1 MNFVRAALCL
11 CRPAFLLLAGTSLI
25 VSAST
30 AATPTVGA
38 RQPDGRAPVL
48 TLDELQPGMVG
59 EVWTVFQG
67 TEPEPF
73 AVKVT
78 GVIRN
83 SLGPGKSMILCE
95 LTDPRVQN
103 MGAVAGMSGSPLYID
118 GRLVGALSYQVQRF
132 ETVRYAGF
140 TPIEDLREVQTLAL
154 DAERSGLPHN
164 PSGPLPARAP
174 AQTDPTGLSAP
185 APAPR
190 STDARDRAPVPLSP
204 MFTLGGLSPHVA
216 ALFADRF
223 AAIGLTTTTLGGS
236 FSPAAVDPTLP
247 APAADLRPGDAV
259 AAALAV
265 GDITLAG
272 TGTVS
277 QVDGK
282 RVLAFGHPL
291 LGLGEVEVPM
301 VSAEIV
307 TILPSNLS
315 SFKISNTGP
324 IIGTVRQD
332 RLSAI
337 YGEMGDGP
345 AMVPVT
351 VQTPQRTLHFSTVRH
366 PRLTPTIAA
375 AGLTQ
380 AVLGSNDA
388 GLTEGFSVATRVEFP
403 DGHVLSSADLFAGP
417 KGFNEGLAAF
427 TQKLSLWLQN
437 PVEEVFPRD
446 ITFTVEPLPANPTA
460 SLDNVTVSRRELSA
474 GDTFDVTLTLRDF
487 QSQPLRE
494 RMTITVPASWAG
506 KSLEVIIA
514 PGPVIDTLELGQD
527 AFPVNQIRDFNAFI
541 DVLARQRRS
550 DGLYVAVVAKT
561 DAFVDQTAVTL
572 ELPGSLSRIARTA
585 DGARYRERGVR
596 ELLWSQHV
604 LPGRLVST
612 VERRYLKVTD

>member
-1 MNFVRAALCL
+1 MILFRLRRLLACLTLGGLAGASLGTSHAAL
-11 CRPAFLLLAGTSLI
+11 
-25 VSAST
+25 
-30 AATPTVGA
+30 
-38 RQPDGRAPVL
+38 QPDGRAPVL
-48 TLDELQPGMVG
+48 TLDELEPGMSG
-59 EVWTVFQG
+59 EVWTVFSG

-73 AVKVT
+73 TVKVT

-95 LTDPRVQN
+95 LTDPRVQK

-118 GRLVGALSYQVQRF
+118 GRLAGALSYQVQRF

-140 TPIEDLREVQTLAL
+140 TPIADLREVQTLAL
-154 DAERSGLPHN
+154 STGSPPGSGLEPDQN
-164 PSGPLPARAP
+164 LPADHRDAP
-174 AQTDPTGLSAP
+174 L
-185 APAPR
+185 PAPR
-190 STDARDRAPVPLSP
+190 SGMDRSPTPLAT
-204 MFTLGGLSPHVA
+204 MFTMGGLSPQVA
-216 ALFADRF
+216 ALFDERF
-223 AAIGLTTTTLGGS
+223 AALGISTTTLGGS
-236 FSPAAVDPTLP
+236 LTASDAAASEPDASL
-247 APAADLRPGDAV
+247 ADLQPGDAV

-277 QVDGK
+277 QVDGQ

-315 SFKISNTGP
+315 SFKIANTGQ

-337 YGEMGDGP
+337 YGEIGP
-345 AMVPVT
+345 GPELVPVT
-351 VQTPQRTLHFSTVRH
+351 VETPQRTLQFSAVRH

-375 AGLTQ
+375 AGLSQ

-388 GLTEGFSVATRVEFP
+388 GLSEGFSVATHVVFP
-403 DGHVLSSADLFAGP
+403 DGQVLTSADLFAGP
-417 KGFNEGLAAF
+417 KGFNEGLNAF

-437 PVEEVFPRD
+437 PVQEVFPRE

-460 SLDNVTVSRRELSA
+460 SLDNVTLSRRQVEVGES
-474 GDTFDVTLTLRDF
+474 FEVTLTLRDF
-487 QSQPLRE
+487 QSQALRE
-494 RMTITVPASWAG
+494 RVTVPVPATWAG
-506 KSLEVIIA
+506 KSLEVILA

-527 AFPVNQIRDFNAFI
+527 AFPVNQIRSFDAFI
-541 DVLARQRRS
+541 NVLARQRRS
-550 DGLYVAVVAKT
+550 DGLYLTVVERTA
-561 DAFVDQTAVTL
+561 AFVDQTAITL
-572 ELPGSLSRIARTA
+572 ELPGSLSRVARKA
-585 DGARYRERGVR
+585 DDARYRERGVR
-596 ELLWSQHV
+596 EILWSTHV

-612 VERRYLKVTD
+612 VERRYLKVGE